1 VQAKHKVLVEENT
14 AMVSCKIIILVNL
27 KNGVIVPKS
36 GLNKSLSLLKLA
48 INSKKPDSLL
58 KIFM

>member
-14 AMVSCKIIILVNL
+14 AEVGCKILILVNL

-48 INSKKPDSLL
+48 INSKKSDSLL